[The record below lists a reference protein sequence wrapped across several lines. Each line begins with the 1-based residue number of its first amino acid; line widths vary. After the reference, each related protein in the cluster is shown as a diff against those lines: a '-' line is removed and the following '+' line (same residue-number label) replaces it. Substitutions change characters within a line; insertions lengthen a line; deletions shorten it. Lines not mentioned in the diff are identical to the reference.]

1 MNLFYYYII
10 IMYPIN
16 NPKNIDLNNMP
27 SLNISIYLFS
37 EE

>member
-16 NPKNIDLNNMP
+16 NPENIDLNNMT
-27 SLNISIYLFS
+27 SLNTSIDLFS